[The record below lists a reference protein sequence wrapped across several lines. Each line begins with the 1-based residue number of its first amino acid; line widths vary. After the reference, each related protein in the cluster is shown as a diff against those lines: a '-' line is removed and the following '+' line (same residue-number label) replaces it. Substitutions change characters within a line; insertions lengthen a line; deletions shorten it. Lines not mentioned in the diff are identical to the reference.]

1 MNPRLLIVMASVA
14 RGAVRLILAAHPR
27 EFRRHFSASV
37 LDDLTEDIEHAGS
50 QGSLAAA
57 RAAADAVVDAVAGL
71 RAPTGASRHVR
82 GERRH
87 MATWIR
93 DAWSDVR
100 LGVRGFWRERAF
112 SAAVIATL
120 ALGIGV
126 NAAMFGVVDRL
137 LLRGP
142 EYVRD
147 SGHVHRIQGTRQ
159 PPGRDVQ
166 RSGWFG
172 YVTYDALRRQG
183 QSFDGV
189 AAYSVTEDGTVL
201 GHGITARRIN
211 RGQATASLFRLLG
224 VTPAL
229 GRFYTEQEDDT
240 VAPQPVVVIGYGL
253 WQRDFGG
260 RADVIGAPIEL
271 GNTMHTIVG
280 VAPKGFTGPDLMR
293 VDVWMPESLVGRQ
306 VTSRNWTGTWNAWWL
321 SIVVRLKAGVSV
333 EQAGA
338 EATAIFRRAYT
349 GRSEVDAKTSLAVR
363 PLLYTRDG
371 IQSMESRVSTWLVA
385 VAAIVLLVSCANV
398 VNLVLARGIRRQ
410 REMAVRTALG
420 AGRYRL
426 VRLLVAESLTLALA
440 GGTLGLAVAY
450 ALGTLMRSWLMPGI
464 EWPNGPVDLRV
475 LTVSA
480 AVSLTVG
487 IAVGLW
493 PALRASAP
501 NLSAGLKTGVR
512 EGGGG
517 RSRSRAALT
526 IAQAALSALL
536 LVGAGLFVVS
546 LTRVRTMDLGL
557 QPDRVLMFSVQRP
570 AVGTTTD
577 EAERQREQERRA
589 AFYPM
594 AIERLNQRPDV
605 EAASL
610 TIGLAFSSGFSE
622 DIRVPGRDTIPQLK
636 GGGPFLSAVT
646 ADYFKTV
653 GTRIVRGRAFTPD
666 DRAGSAPVAI
676 VNETMAAALWP
687 NEEAIGKCFSVGQS
701 KVCADI
707 VGVAANTHQ
716 FKLREEEAMSF
727 YIPFGQEQGI
737 GGTQLLVRPRGDPGP
752 VRAAVRHELMALDPT
767 ILFVNASILQ
777 DRVEPQM
784 RPWQLG
790 ATMFSLMGLLALVVA
805 AGGLYSVMSY
815 DVTDRTHEIGVRM
828 ALGARPADVMR
839 LVVRSGLALAA
850 IGVILGF
857 ALALLAAHLVE
868 PLLFETSPRD
878 PLVFAVVATT
888 LITLAVLATVPPA
901 ARARRVNP
909 AAAMR
914 SE

>member
-1 MNPRLLIVMASVA
+1 MNPSLLTVMTTVA
-14 RGAVRLILAAHPR
+14 RGAVRVILAAHPR
-27 EFRRHFSASV
+27 EFRRHFGTAV
-37 LDDLTEDIEHAGS
+37 LDDLTEDIQHAGS

-71 RAPTGASRHVR
+71 RAPTGATRHVR
-82 GERRH
+82 EEKRR
-87 MATWIR
+87 MATWVR

-112 SAAVIATL
+112 AAAVIATL

-126 NAAMFGVVDRL
+126 NAAMFGIVDRL

-142 EYVRD
+142 EHVRD
-147 SGHVHRIQGTRQ
+147 SERVHRIQGTRQ
-159 PPGRDVQ
+159 PPGRDTQ
-166 RSGWFG
+166 RTGWFG

-183 QSFDGV
+183 QSFEAV
-189 AAYSVTEDGTVL
+189 AAYSVTEDGVVF
-201 GHGITARRIN
+201 GHGISARRIN
-211 RGQATASLFRLLG
+211 RGQATASLFPLLG

-240 VAPQPVVVIGYGL
+240 AAPQPVVVIGHGL

-260 RADVIGAPIEL
+260 RADVIGQPIEL
-271 GNTMHTIVG
+271 GNTTYTIVG
-280 VAPKGFTGPDLMR
+280 VAPKGFTGPDLTR
-293 VDVWMPESLVGRQ
+293 VDVWMPVSLLGRQ
-306 VTSRNWTGTWNAWWL
+306 VSKTWMTTWNAWWL
-321 SIVVRLKAGVSV
+321 SIVVRLKPGVSL
-333 EQAGA
+333 EQAGT
-338 EATAIFRRAYT
+338 EATAIFRAAYT
-349 GRSEVDAKTSLAVR
+349 GRSEVDAKTALAVR
-363 PLLYTRDG
+363 PLVYTRDG
-371 IQSMESRVSTWLVA
+371 TQSMESRVSTWLVA

-398 VNLVLARGIRRQ
+398 VNLVLARGIRRR

-426 VRLLVAESLTLALA
+426 VRLLVAESLTLAVA
-440 GGTLGLAVAY
+440 GGALGLAVAY

-475 LTVSA
+475 LAVSA
-480 AVSLTVG
+480 AVSLTAG

-493 PALRASAP
+493 PAWSASVP
-501 NLSAGLKTGVR
+501 RLSAGLKTDAR
-512 EGGGG
+512 DGGGR

-526 IAQAALSALL
+526 VVQAALSALL

-546 LTRVRTMDLGL
+546 LARVRTMDLGL

-570 AVGTTTD
+570 AIGTPTD
-577 EAERQREQERRA
+577 DAERQQEQKRRA

-594 AIERLNQRPDV
+594 VMERLSQRPDV

-622 DIRVPGRDTIPQLK
+622 DIRVPGRDAIPQLK
-636 GGGPFLSAVT
+636 GGGPFLAAVT

-676 VNETMAAALWP
+676 VNETMAAVLWP
-687 NEEAIGKCFSVGQS
+687 NEEAIGKCFSIGES
-701 KVCADI
+701 KTCADI
-707 VGVAANTHQ
+707 VGVAANTRQ
-716 FKLREEEAMSF
+716 FRLREDEAMSF
-727 YIPFGQEQGI
+727 YIPFGQEQNI
-737 GGTQLLVRPRGDPGP
+737 GGTQLLVRPRGDAGP
-752 VRAAVRHELMALDPT
+752 VLAAVRQELMALDPT

-815 DVTDRTHEIGVRM
+815 DVTHRTHEIGVRM
-828 ALGARPADVMR
+828 ALGARPVDVMR

-850 IGVILGF
+850 SGVILGF
-857 ALALLAAHLVE
+857 GLALLAAHLVE
-868 PLLFETSPRD
+868 PLLFDTSPRD
-878 PLVFAVVATT
+878 PAVFAVVAMA

-909 AAAMR
+909 AEAMR
-914 SE
+914 AE

>member
-1 MNPRLLIVMASVA
+1 MNPKLLNVVTSVTRA
-14 RGAVRLILAAHPR
+14 AVRLILVAHPR
-27 EFRRHFSASV
+27 EFRRHFGSAV
-37 LDDLTEDIEHAGS
+37 LDDLTEDIQRAGS
-50 QGSLAAA
+50 HSSLAAA

-71 RAPTGASRHVR
+71 RRTPRGASRLLQ
-82 GERRH
+82 EEKRR
-87 MATWIR
+87 MGTWVR

-100 LGVRGFWRERAF
+100 VGVRGFWRERAF

-137 LLRGP
+137 LLSGP
-142 EYVRD
+142 EHVRD
-147 SGHVHRIQGTRQ
+147 ADRVRRIQGTRQ
-159 PPGRDVQ
+159 PPGRDTQ

-183 QSFDGV
+183 QAFDAV
-189 AAYSVTEDGTVL
+189 AAYSVTEDGVVL
-201 GHGITARRIN
+201 GHGIAARRIN
-211 RGQATASLFRLLG
+211 RGQATASLFPLLD

-260 RADVIGAPIEL
+260 RVDVIGAPIEL
-271 GNTMHTIVG
+271 GNATYTIVG
-280 VAPKGFTGPDLMR
+280 VAPKGFTGPDLTR
-293 VDVWMPESLVGRQ
+293 VDVWMPESLLGRQ
-306 VTSRNWTGTWNAWWL
+306 VSENWRTTWNAWWL
-321 SIVVRLKAGVSV
+321 SIVVRLKPGVSV

-349 GRSEVDAKTSLAVR
+349 GRSDVYAKSTLAVR

-371 IQSMESRVSTWLVA
+371 LQSMESRVSTWLVA

-426 VRLLVAESLTLALA
+426 VRLLLAESLTLAAA
-440 GGTLGLAVAY
+440 GGAIGLGVAY

-464 EWPNGPVDLRV
+464 EWPSGPVDVRV
-475 LTVSA
+475 LAVSA
-480 AVSLTVG
+480 AVALTAGMV
-487 IAVGLW
+487 VGLL
-493 PALRASAP
+493 PALSASIPA
-501 NLSAGLKTGVR
+501 LSAVLKTGVR
-512 EGGGG
+512 EGGG
-517 RSRSRAALT
+517 RRNRSRAALT
-526 IAQAALSALL
+526 VVQAALSALL

-546 LTRVRTMDLGL
+546 LARVRTMDLGL
-557 QPDRVLMFSVQRP
+557 EPDRVLMFSVQR
-570 AVGTTTD
+570 AVEGTTTD
-577 EAERQREQERRA
+577 EAERQREQQRRA

-594 AIERLNQRPDV
+594 AIERLTQRPDV

-610 TIGLAFSSGFSE
+610 TIGLAFSSGFSD

-646 ADYFKTV
+646 ADYFTTV

-676 VNETMAAALWP
+676 INETMAATLWP
-687 NEEAIGKCFSVGQS
+687 NEDPIGKCFHISQS
-701 KVCADI
+701 PACAGI
-707 VGVAANTHQ
+707 VGIAANTRQ
-716 FKLREEEAMSF
+716 FKLREDDAMSF
-727 YIPFGQEQGI
+727 YIPFGQEQNI
-737 GGTQLLVRPRGDPGP
+737 GGTQLLVRPRGDRGQ
-752 VRAAVRHELMALDPT
+752 VLAAVRKELMALDPT
-767 ILFVNASILQ
+767 VLFVNASILQ

-815 DVTDRTHEIGVRM
+815 EVTHRSHEIGVRM

-850 IGVILGF
+850 GGVVLGF
-857 ALALLAAHLVE
+857 GLALLGSHLVE
-868 PLLFETSPRD
+868 PLLFDTSPRD
-878 PLVFAVVATT
+878 PVVFAVVAAA
-888 LITLAVLATVPPA
+888 LLTLAVLATVPPA

-909 AAAMR
+909 AEAMR
-914 SE
+914 AE